1 MALKVTNLSRNLI
14 LVRPL
19 SGGTVHLRP
28 GEQSDELPDAE
39 VKGNPRV
46 EDLVGRRLL
55 GVEEIP
61 DRRKTRRSSATAETK
76 SAATSPDKSEAKSDA
91 ASEGSA

>member
-14 LVRPL
+14 LVRLL

-28 GEQSDELPDAE
+28 GEQSGELPDAE
-39 VKGNPRV
+39 FNGNPRV
-46 EDLVGRRLL
+46 EDLVRRRLL

-61 DRRKTRRSSATAETK
+61 DRRKTRRSSATAETN
-76 SAATSPDKSEAKSDA
+76 SDA
-91 ASEGSA
+91 ASEGPA